1 MKSPQQVLEARL
13 AAASTQLFGPGAA
26 AAQAKPC
33 ADPRHGD
40 FQTNAAMT
48 KAKELGRNPRELAAE
63 LAALLQAD
71 AAYAEAFE
79 APEIAGP
86 GFLNVRMKPA
96 FLDRSLVAARSEG
109 RIGVEAEPAS
119 GTVILDFSGPNVAKE
134 MHVGHIRS
142 TILGDALAR
151 VHRFLG
157 RTVVTDN
164 HLGDWGTQFGKILLG
179 YKRHGSEAELNE
191 RPIEHLE
198 ALYQQVHEASK
209 TDEAIQEEARK
220 ELLKLQQ
227 GDPESLA
234 LWKRFVA
241 ATLAELDKIYGR
253 LGVRFDETLGE
264 SAYNDRLDATVR
276 DLRAKGIARESE
288 GAVVV
293 FFDGPDDDKQL
304 ADKPFLVRKSDE
316 AFLYSTTDLATVAY
330 RVERWNPA
338 RIIYVT
344 DGRQQLHFQQLFATV
359 RKWGAAPAAVLE
371 HVWFGAILGG
381 DKKPLK
387 TREGKPIKLRELLDE
402 AESRALEII
411 TAKRPEL
418 DEAKRKEIAR
428 VVGLGALKFA
438 DLGQNRNLDYV
449 FDWKKLLAF
458 EGNTAPYLQNG
469 YVRIK
474 SIFRKA
480 AEQGIAIPDA
490 AAPIALREE
499 AEVVLGKKLLAFGE
513 TLRVVAAES
522 RPHYLCVYLCE
533 LATAFHGFYEAC
545 PVLKPGVPE
554 EVRASRLAL
563 CALTADALRLGLDLL
578 GIGTLEE
585 M

>member
-13 AAASTQLFGPGAA
+13 AAASLQLFASA
-26 AAQAKPC
+26 EVQVKPC
-33 ADPRHGD
+33 ADARHGD
-40 FQTNAAMT
+40 FQTNAAMIR
-48 KAKELGRNPRELAAE
+48 AKELGKNPREVAAE
-63 LAALLQAD
+63 LAALLPEDD
-71 AAYAEAFE
+71 AFT
-79 APEIAGP
+79 APVIAGP
-86 GFLNVRMKPA
+86 GFLNFTLKAGWLNRA
-96 FLDRSLVAARSEG
+96 LAVARAEG
-109 RIGVEAEPAS
+109 RLGIETEAQS
-119 GTVILDFSGPNVAKE
+119 GTVVLDFSGPNVAKE

-151 VHRFLG
+151 CHRFLG

-179 YKRHGSEAELNE
+179 YKRHGNEADLAA
-191 RPIEHLE
+191 RPVEHLE
-198 ALYQQVHEASK
+198 ALYQQIHEASK

-220 ELLKLQQ
+220 ELLALQQ
-227 GDPESLA
+227 GNPESLA

-241 ATLAELDKIYGR
+241 ATLAELDKIYSR

-264 SAYNDRLDATVR
+264 SAYNDRLDGVVKE
-276 DLRAKGIARESE
+276 LKAKGIARESE

-293 FFDGPDDDKQL
+293 FFDQPGDDAQL
-304 ADKPFLVRKSDE
+304 ADKPFLIQKSDE
-316 AFLYSTTDLATVAY
+316 AFLYATTDLATVAY
-330 RVERWNPA
+330 RVERWKPI

-359 RKWGAAPAAVLE
+359 RKWGIDRVVPTALE
-371 HVWFGAILGG
+371 HVWFGAILGN

-411 TAKRPEL
+411 TEKRPEL
-418 DEAKRKEIAR
+418 SEERRQEIAR

-480 AEQGIAIPDA
+480 AEQGVALPAADA
-490 AAPIALREE
+490 GAPLDLREE
-499 AEVVLGKKLLAFGE
+499 AEIALGKKLLAFGE
-513 TLRVVAAES
+513 TLRIVAAES
-522 RPHYLCVYLCE
+522 RPHYLCIYLCE
-533 LATAFHGFYEAC
+533 LATAFHAFYEAC
-545 PVLKPGVPE
+545 PVLKTGVPE

-563 CALTADALRLGLDLL
+563 CALTAEALQLGLGLL